1 MFPGEEPELWRD
13 VAQGHHGGVREDVN
27 ASELPGSRAR
37 SAVFLVHAES
47 PRQAPGGK
55 MQNRTAG
62 RPALRKRMLSHGEC
76 ERLVT
81 RITGS
86 GSKNSLTGLGC
97 GRACWAAKGV
107 GA

>member
-1 MFPGEEPELWRD
+1 MRPGVEQDDLRRE
-13 VAQGHHGGVREDVN
+13 AQGRHSGVRQDVK
-27 ASELPGSRAR
+27 ASGLPGSRAR

-47 PRQAPGGK
+47 PRQAPGDK
-55 MQNRTAG
+55 IQKRSAG

-86 GSKNSLTGLGC
+86 GSKDLLTSLSVEGF
-97 GRACWAAKGV
+97 V
-107 GA
+107 GELKS